1 MRTELFAVG
10 GLLGAGGLCVVL
22 ASLFPQL
29 YRVWWR
35 RGEDAL
41 PLVARRTGIWRF
53 ANWLFAVGA
62 GLTLPGLAGLARV
75 IDRQEPEG
83 FLPTPALIMFAVG
96 SVLWLANLAFRL
108 SVTATEAEAYRHGA
122 EIGDWYEPLSRWV
135 SGLWHAGAILC
146 SLGLLG
152 FGISLVMTDLMPF
165 WVGWT
170 SVGAG
175 ALIVG
180 LFILT
185 DGVPPILLYVPTA
198 IFGGVILIRLL
209 STTS

>member
-10 GLLGAGGLCVVL
+10 GLLGAGGLCVIL
-22 ASLFPQL
+22 AALFPQL

-53 ANWLFAVGA
+53 ANWLCAIGA

-83 FLPTPALIMFAVG
+83 FLPTPALIMFALG
-96 SVLWLANLAFRL
+96 TVLWLANLAFRL
-108 SVTATEAEAYRHGA
+108 TVTATEAARYRIGE
-122 EIGDWYEPLSRWV
+122 EIGDWYEPLSTWV
-135 SGLWHAGAILC
+135 SGLWHIGAMLC
-146 SLGLLG
+146 ALGLVG
-152 FGISLVMTDLMPF
+152 FGVALVMTDLMPV
-165 WVGWT
+165 WVGWA
-170 SVGAG
+170 SVGVG

-185 DGVPPILLYVPTA
+185 DGVPVILLYVPTA
-198 IFGGVILIRLL
+198 IFAGEILLRLL
-209 STTS
+209 STSS